1 MTLYADIQ
9 ALDPA
14 LLASRDYQAIADALN
29 AARPPVVGK
38 VERAEFAMWAAGCGM
53 RGKIEDHAVN
63 LQSPLRD
70 AALACRDVI
79 LGAAESIDLSLL
91 PNQIMLAGWVDAGEL
106 SPQNR
111 DTLLAMAT
119 HPLVPVTAA
128 QVEVAMKNPDG
139 SDKQ

>member
-1 MTLYADIQ
+1 MLYDDIQ
-9 ALDPA
+9 LLDPA
-14 LLASRDYQAIADALN
+14 LIASRDYQAIADTIN

-53 RGKIEDHAVN
+53 RSKIEDHAVN

-91 PNQIMLAGWVDAGEL
+91 PNQIMLGGWVAMGEL
-106 SPQNR
+106 TAENR
-111 DTLLAMAT
+111 DALIALATQPAEQI
-119 HPLVPVTAA
+119 TAA
-128 QVEVAMKNPDG
+128 RVASIMTG
-139 SDKQ
+139 GA

>member
-1 MTLYADIQ
+1 MLYDDIQ

-14 LLASRDYQAIADALN
+14 LLASRDYQTIADALN
-29 AARPPVVGK
+29 AARQPVVGK

-53 RGKIEDHAVN
+53 RSKIEDHAVN

-91 PNQIMLAGWVDAGEL
+91 PNQIMLGGWVAMGEL
-106 SPQNR
+106 TTENR
-111 DTLLAMAT
+111 DALIALATKPAEQI
-119 HPLVPVTAA
+119 TAA
-128 QVEVAMKNPDG
+128 RVASIMTG
-139 SDKQ
+139 GA

>member
-1 MTLYADIQ
+1 MTLFDDILT
-9 ALDPA
+9 LDPA

-53 RGKIEDHAVN
+53 RSKIEDHAVN

-91 PNQIMLAGWVDAGEL
+91 PNQIMLGGWVAMGEL
-106 SPQNR
+106 TTENR
-111 DTLLAMAT
+111 DALIALATKPAEQI
-119 HPLVPVTAA
+119 TAA
-128 QVEVAMKNPDG
+128 RVASIMTG
-139 SDKQ
+139 GA

>member
-1 MTLYADIQ
+1 MTLFDEIKT
-9 ALDPA
+9 LDPA

-29 AARPPVVGK
+29 ATRPPVVGK

-53 RGKIEDHAVN
+53 RSKIEDHAVN

-91 PNQIMLAGWVDAGEL
+91 PNQIMLGGWVAMGEL
-106 SPQNR
+106 TTENR
-111 DTLLAMAT
+111 DALIALATKPAEQI
-119 HPLVPVTAA
+119 TAA
-128 QVEVAMKNPDG
+128 RVASIMTG
-139 SDKQ
+139 GA

>member
-1 MTLYADIQ
+1 MTLYTDIQ

-14 LLASRDYQAIADALN
+14 LLASRDYQAIADAIN
-29 AARPPVVGK
+29 AARPPAVGK

-53 RGKIEDHAVN
+53 RSKIEDHAVN

-91 PNQIMLAGWVDAGEL
+91 PNQIMLGGWVAMGEL
-106 SPQNR
+106 TVENR
-111 DTLLAMAT
+111 DALIALATKDAEKI
-119 HPLVPVTAA
+119 TAA
-128 QVEVAMKNPDG
+128 RVASIMTG
-139 SDKQ
+139 GA